1 MNKKMNKK
9 LNMKHKYHQPTLT
22 PLLAALSLAL
32 PVAFT
37 PLAAQAAGA
46 QPDVGTLLQQVQPAT
61 PSAPASGATGLT
73 IERADGAKL
82 PPSAPFEVK
91 SIRLSGNTLF
101 DTATLQALVA
111 DVPGTSLSLAQ
122 LGEVAARI
130 TTYYQSHGYPL
141 ARALIPAQTIQGGA
155 VSIDIVEARYGQIN
169 LDNQSRVQSSLLQ
182 DTLASLQGGQVIAQ
196 APMDHALLLLSDVPG
211 VQVSATLKPGEA
223 VGSSDLLVGTTA
235 GPAITGNAVLDN
247 YGNSYTGRPRIG
259 ASVNVIN
266 PMQHGDVLS
275 VSGLSSGAN
284 MNYARLGYDTLLNG
298 QGTHLGGAWSALGY
312 TLGEPLAA
320 LNANGTAQ
328 VQSLWAKQPLKR
340 SRAANIYGQLQ
351 YDALQLRDHVDA
363 SALKTDRSLENWTLS
378 LSGDTRDELLFGGIN
393 SWSLGW
399 TQGRVGFDNAAAQ
412 LADAATAKT
421 QGLFTK
427 WNLSLS
433 RLQGLNAANTL
444 YLAFSSQSAGGN
456 LDSSQ
461 KMGAGGPYTVRAYDV
476 GAVSGDSGY
485 FVSAEYRRE
494 LGSAWGGQWQAVA
507 FIDSASVTVNRNPWV
522 AGENT
527 ASLSGA
533 GVGLNWNGPQ
543 QWSAKTY
550 IAKPVGSVP
559 VLVGNTNSARAW
571 VEVARRF

>member
-1 MNKKMNKK
+1 
-9 LNMKHKYHQPTLT
+9 MKHKYHKQSLT
-22 PLLAALSLAL
+22 PLLAAVLAAL
-32 PVAFT
+32 APW
-37 PLAAQAAGA
+37 AAQAAGA
-46 QPDVGTLLQQVQPAT
+46 LPDAGAILQQVQPAT

-111 DVPGTSLSLAQ
+111 DVPGTTLNLTQ

-141 ARALIPAQTIQGGA
+141 ARALIPAQTIRDGA
-155 VSIDIVEARYGQIN
+155 VSIDIIEARYGQIS
-169 LDNQSRVQSSLLQ
+169 LDNQSRVQSNLLQ

-196 APMDHALLLLSDVPG
+196 APMDRALLLLSDVPG

-223 VGSSDLLVGTTA
+223 VGSSDLLVSTTA
-235 GPAITGNAVLDN
+235 GPAISGNAVLDN
-247 YGNSYTGRPRIG
+247 YGNRYTGRPRIG
-259 ASVNVIN
+259 ATVNFIN
-266 PMQHGDVLS
+266 PLHHGDVLS

-298 QGTHLGGAWSALGY
+298 QGTRLGGAWSALHY

-320 LNANGTAQ
+320 LNAHGTAQ
-328 VQSLWAKQPLKR
+328 VQSLWVKQPLLR

-363 SALKTDRSLENWTLS
+363 SALQTDRSLENWTLT
-378 LSGDTRDELLFGGIN
+378 LSGDTRDELLSGGIN

-421 QGLFTK
+421 EGHFSK

-444 YLAFSSQSAGGN
+444 YLAFSAQSAGGN

-507 FIDSASVTVNRNPWV
+507 FIDSASVTVNRNLWV
-522 AGENT
+522 AGENS
-527 ASLSGA
+527 ANLSGA
-533 GVGLNWNGPQ
+533 GIGLNWNGPQ

-559 VLVGNTNSARAW
+559 ALVGSTNSARAW